1 MDVKELIL
9 SSLEQSQGYLT
20 RALDGLSQEELAW
33 SPGPE
38 CNSIAFILWHTA
50 RVEDFFVN
58 RVIGRGKELYESESW
73 QDKLGTPL
81 KAYQYTEEELGAWP
95 VPPLE
100 TLREY
105 VAAVR
110 RKTLDVLRSTPGE
123 KLSEL
128 ARPDRP
134 PDTIGAILGRMSTE
148 TALHVGQIA
157 YLRGVQRGLDK

>member
-9 SSLEQSQGYLT
+9 SSLEQSHEYLT
-20 RALDGLSQEELAW
+20 KALDGLSQEELAW
-33 SPGPE
+33 SPAPE
-38 CNSIAFILWHTA
+38 CNSIAFILWHTT

-58 RVIGRGKELYESESW
+58 RVIQREKELYEAESW
-73 QDKLGTPL
+73 QDKLGTPF
-81 KAYQYTEEELGAWP
+81 KAYQYTEEELEAWP

-100 TLREY
+100 VLQEY
-105 VAAVR
+105 VRAVR
-110 RKTLDVLRSTPGE
+110 DKTLALLRSIPTD
-123 KLSEL
+123 KLFEL

-148 TALHVGQIA
+148 TAMHVGQIA